1 MAIRIERNEAGNCIN
16 FHGTTNPTYWNACLS
31 GEVNEL
37 DTNTVNVINDVVTAQ
52 TGIEHYEF
60 YQVPFTEFVDAD
72 GNGFASAQ
80 DTADY
85 ITLKANVIGNE
96 GAGIDAIG
104 QTICFDLDDTNT
116 SIMLDNGF
124 SFGVNTIKAVPDA
137 DGTIHI
143 KSQTGDITHF
153 YHLEVGNVCVNGEVI
168 AGGLND
174 IANTLNELFT
184 VGAFTSVVISDPFS
198 TMVADVNGVDIVNPA
213 YVGNSIDP
221 VGDDVFAST
230 VNGNLNGYKSTE
242 KIDQAGEYFTFDI
255 RVEGQIGF
263 GLIHSQASY
272 DNGHYSGSATYADP
286 TTFGTGNS
294 AHYGFQFSHWFH
306 PTPNG
311 SWTNYGANTSYIG
324 GSGWSNWE
332 SKDNWLAGDPVKIKV
347 GLDENGYIAISSLQ
361 DDGVTWV
368 LHARTAYAVPE
379 GSEFHLGIKMGYTNP
394 RVYSLPKVHLLEPAA
409 PTMNFR
415 YIESPD
421 GVYHYPLF
429 TTAEEANYYDSQNG
443 GSGTSF
449 NEVFVDDPTATLW
462 FAPTNGFVDD
472 GTSAPDADLTLGQP
486 ATYTEITS
494 LTNADLAPTAFVD
507 AAITVD
513 ELSAI
518 NYQLSPSD
526 AGYVTTISG
535 GNGFS
540 VVGGTTLEGTAHEVT
555 GDNVSN
561 PSDTEVITVY
571 RTNSYGSSSGTLTIT
586 INNLTAPI
594 TPISGFNHISGTT
607 AMVDSDTM
615 GDGSVVHANNTVADG
630 ERFIIEKS
638 YVETNILPNLNATG
652 DAYIIGLHNTSSDFS
667 TLEYSDF
674 DAAIVWQYES
684 ATSHTFKF
692 MRDGSVVQNIVI
704 SSLSNALYSYAIEVD
719 GTSAWLIASSLT
731 DLMNEPSP
739 SEGGT
744 FTSTYEVTN
753 TEDTAPLQM
762 HFAAL
767 NTTGDISTTDI
778 ETIDTP
784 AAPVGIVTP
793 WSKALDFSGGSER
806 AQQVNSDYT
815 TSALRMG
822 GSSNQVAAPSAGQ
835 TVASGHPWATA
846 IVFQTPNNTTNQHI
860 WNSGEGAGSG
870 DDNMYL
876 RITGTNGEL
885 YFGWGREGVGY
896 NEYHIGNFGGSYNQ
910 STGQWWGIYIS
921 HDGTRLSGANAT
933 AANLV
938 NAFDIRLMGTNDV
951 APVFSNLYDVGSDVN
966 NWVSTGVRMDRAILG
981 DFTVGGRGANRSFHG
996 KVASMAVTT
1005 LKCGVAMPSDAEI
1018 KMMITDP
1025 MKWMQD
1031 YKEGQTFRQSLHT
1044 TTTTNWDSSSGTT
1057 KAFATQI
1064 WLMGDGVNDSYSNMI
1079 RNQVLPTDQNYTK
1092 LNLISMVSSD
1102 IQNVTISGLS

>member
-37 DTNTVNVINDVVTAQ
+37 DTNTVNVINDIVTAQ

-143 KSQTGDITHF
+143 KSKTGDITHF

-311 SWTNYGANTSYIG
+311 SWTNYGANTSYVM

-379 GSEFHLGIKMGYTNP
+379 GAEFHLGIKMGYTTP

-421 GVYHYPLF
+421 GVFQYPIFL
-429 TTAEEANYYDSQNG
+429 TEEEANYYDSQNG
-443 GSGTSF
+443 GTGES
-449 NEVFVDDPTATLW
+449 NIEVFADEPTFTNW
-462 FAPTNGFVDD
+462 YTPVNGFVNN
-472 GTSAPDADLTLGQP
+472 GTSAPSFDLTLGQP

-494 LTNADLAPTAFVD
+494 LSNADLAPVAFTD
-507 AAITVD
+507 TTITVD
-513 ELSAI
+513 ELSAV
-518 NYQLSPSD
+518 NYQLSPVD
-526 AGYVTTISG
+526 AGYVTTIGSV
-535 GNGFS
+535 NGFS
-540 VVGGTTLEGTAHEVT
+540 IVGGTTLEGTAPEVT
-555 GDNVSN
+555 GDYVAN
-561 PSDTEVITVY
+561 PSDTLDITVY
-571 RTNSYGSSSGTLTIT
+571 RANAYGSTSGTLTLNIT
-586 INNLTAPI
+586 NLTAPI
-594 TPISGFNHISGTT
+594 TAISGFHHISGST
-607 AMVDSDTM
+607 AMIDSDTM
-615 GDGSVVHANNTVADG
+615 DDGSVVRTNSGLLDG
-630 ERFIIEKS
+630 ERFIIEKA
-638 YVETNILPNLNATG
+638 YVEANILPSLQGVG
-652 DAYIIGLHNTSSDFS
+652 DKYIVGLTNSGADFS
-667 TLEYSDF
+667 TLELTDF
-674 DAAIVWQYES
+674 DSAIIWEYES

-692 MRDGSVVQNIVI
+692 YRDGSVVQNIVI
-704 SSLSNALYSYAIEVD
+704 GSMTNAIYDYAIEID
-719 GTSAWLIASSLT
+719 GTSAWLIACNINSI
-731 DLMNEPSP
+731 MNEPSP
-739 SEGGT
+739 SEGGQ
-744 FTSTYEVTN
+744 FSHTYEVTN
-753 TEDTAPLQM
+753 FDSQSHDYIHMAVQ
-762 HFAAL
+762 
-767 NTTGDISTTDI
+767 NTTGDISTTGI

-784 AAPVGIVTP
+784 AASTMVTS
-793 WSKALDFSGGSER
+793 WNKALDFSGSSER
-806 AQQVNSDYT
+806 AEQVNSGYT
-815 TSALRMG
+815 TAPLKMG
-822 GSSNQVAAPSAGQ
+822 GTNNQVAAPTAGQ
-835 TVASGHPWATA
+835 TVSSGHPWATA
-846 IVFQTPNNTTNQHI
+846 IVFNADGHSSNQHI
-860 WNSGEGAGSG
+860 WNLGEGAGST
-870 DDNMYL
+870 DDNIYL
-876 RITGTNGEL
+876 RLSATRQL
-885 YFGWGREGVGY
+885 YFGWGRDGDL
-896 NEYHIGNFGGSYNQ
+896 NECYLGMISSNSWFGL
-910 STGQWWGIYIS
+910 YIA
-921 HDGTRLSGANAT
+921 HNGTRYGSGSTSNQVAD
-933 AANLV
+933 
-938 NAFDIRLMGTNDV
+938 AFDIRFVTLSSGQV
-951 APVFSNLYDVGSDVN
+951 QSN
-966 NWVSTGVRMDRAILG
+966 VSTASNWISTGRMNREYQG
-981 DFTVGGRGANRSFHG
+981 DMTIGGRGANRSFHG
-996 KVASMAVTT
+996 KVASMVVTT
-1005 LKCGVAMPSDAEI
+1005 LKCGVAMPDSTEI
-1018 KMMITDP
+1018 QLMVTDP

-1044 TTTTNWDSSSGTT
+1044 ATTTDWDSSVGTT

-1079 RNQVLPTDQNYTK
+1079 RNQVFANDQNYTK
-1092 LNLISMVSSD
+1092 LNLISMVSND
-1102 IQNVTISGLS
+1102 IQNVTIGGLS